1 MPKYSRFLSTLW
13 RRLNTWLANVEDI
26 LDALDHAR
34 MEDADPLHTLRL
46 LRYRYQQLIKW
57 MYAALAALSVAVAL
71 AFAVD
76 TPLDDL
82 LLGRPVE
89 NRPVVRERCKKKT
102 GCGFDLD
109 ALFCAGVHVCELK
122 NLKPDGALF
131 LTDA

>member
-89 NRPVVRERCKKKT
+89 NRPVACICFLVIGLLLINHFRLLHAKQPPEHDMTAERKY
-102 GCGFDLD
+102 
-109 ALFCAGVHVCELK
+109 
-122 NLKPDGALF
+122 
-131 LTDA
+131 